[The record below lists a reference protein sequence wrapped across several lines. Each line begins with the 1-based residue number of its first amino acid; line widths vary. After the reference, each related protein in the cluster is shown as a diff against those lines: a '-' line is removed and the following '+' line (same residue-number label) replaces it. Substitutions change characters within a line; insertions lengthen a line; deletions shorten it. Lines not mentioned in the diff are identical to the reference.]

1 MAKKEKFSVE
11 KLQLWAGVTYT
22 FLAALVFGVAGASLV
37 IFLARTL

>member
-11 KLQLWAGVTYT
+11 KLPVWAGVAYT
-22 FLAALVFGVAGASLV
+22 FVTALIFGVAGASLV